1 MTNYD
6 RQGTYYDT
14 SSKIQASKFVDN
26 RMDGSKYYS
35 NNPYLTGIFQKQ

>member
-1 MTNYD
+1 MNNID
-6 RQGTYYDT
+6 RQGNYYDA

-35 NNPYLTGIFQKQ
+35 NNSYLTGIFQKQ